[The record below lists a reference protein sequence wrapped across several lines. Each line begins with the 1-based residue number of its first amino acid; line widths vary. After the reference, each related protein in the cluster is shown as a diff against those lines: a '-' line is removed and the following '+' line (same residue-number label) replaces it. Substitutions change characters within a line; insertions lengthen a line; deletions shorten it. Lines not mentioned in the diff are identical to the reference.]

1 MSQANNEAD
10 QRILDP
16 GTYVE
21 RIKAAFDRRA
31 ESSYDRETDHW
42 HLPTAQTLVDQVAL
56 SAGQRVLDVATG
68 TGIVA
73 ELAGRSV
80 GPGGSVLG
88 TDVSSGMISQVGVQW
103 CV

>member
-1 MSQANNEAD
+1 MLPVQASNEAH
-10 QRILDP
+10 QRILDS

-31 ESSYDRETDHW
+31 ASSYDQEADQW
-42 HLPTAQTLVDQVAL
+42 HRPTAQDLVNQVAL

-68 TGIVA
+68 TGLLA

-80 GPGGSVLG
+80 SPGGSVLG
-88 TDVSSGMISQVGVQW
+88 TDVSSGMISQV